1 MCGAQRRRARR
12 FRRPRS
18 KIRRR
23 VQETCRPHRRTPG
36 NRITALQRPAWI
48 RDKRVSV
55 HSDLSRRRRRDN
67 GLAAIAASARGRG
80 DRVKPGRSFI
90 LASRPQLRPLASIPP
105 DGAAET
111 RRRAPN
117 GAAARH
123 RRRPVRIPRAHR
135 WTPKGRSRAGV
146 RPTPLIGKVPALV
159 GHSWFALE
167 RFVWRKV
174 GSSCNIAQ
182 KVHPRPVSIL
192 NAWPNFLNENIL
204 PLPSEFQTQKPP
216 APSPR
221 G

>member
-123 RRRPVRIPRAHR
+123 RRCPVRIPRAHR

-146 RPTPLIGKVPALV
+146 RPTTHWASSSV
-159 GHSWFALE
+159 SWTLMVCLGTVCLE
-167 RFVWRKV
+167 ESRKFMQYCPE
-174 GSSCNIAQ
+174 SA
-182 KVHPRPVSIL
+182 
-192 NAWPNFLNENIL
+192 
-204 PLPSEFQTQKPP
+204 P
-216 APSPR
+216 APSQHPECAAELPQWKYPSTSI
-221 G
+221 